1 MFDCLNLTDL
11 FYCLKQFTYKVYSY
25 VKNTNTTFKHAHLR
39 AIFFFQSIIILFFEL
54 VLNSYLYIY
63 IIYIFFIL

>member
-39 AIFFFQSIIILFFEL
+39 AIFFFQSIITLYFE
-54 VLNSYLYIY
+54 
-63 IIYIFFIL
+63 